1 MRKRL
6 LSGLLAVSMMFSLC
20 PASVFA
26 DDTGGGGV
34 LIPDAVS
41 MQEVDTENDAADPQ
55 YTQVFKVAD
64 TASVADRTVTFADA
78 VNAINQDT
86 SGNYLIELADDI
98 TLPDTH
104 FVIKANTTILGE
116 NHTIHFGAEPIDVY
130 GTGTVLNLGR
140 EDYTKTLTL
149 TGGTGKGLIG
159 IYDSSIFSD
168 EEGAYVLNLYDGVT
182 FKDNY
187 PSLGVI
193 LIGNDSTMN
202 MYGNSCIKAAG
213 DITLVD
219 GRTVTSAVL
228 NMYDTSCLDG
238 CNISAFGYD
247 HGTGALNMHDQ
258 STIKNFILRKNYTNR
273 TQTWYAVRA
282 ANCTMNDNSRIENCG
297 GGGIK
302 IENLVSGTGTFTMNG
317 GSITNCSDGGVL
329 LRNGSSFTM
338 NGGSITNCSART
350 NGGGVYADGSYGSFT
365 MNGGSITGCSATNGG
380 GVYMAGYQCTF
391 TMNGGSITDCSAKNS
406 GGGIYVSGNY
416 NGGLFMNSG
425 SITGCSAAE
434 GGGINLS
441 SYASLTSKDG
451 FVLCNNTATT
461 YGADAHICK
470 GSKLPSA
477 ASMNAVYNADGK
489 GRTITGWY
497 EDDSSTRYSPENYSR
512 EITNNDLSSRDYALV
527 ASYQDENIH
536 TITIAKDAEG
546 NTPGYAYLK
555 DETTGSQ
562 TTITGTIPG
571 KKVYLSYENGN
582 TLDGWTAE
590 PEITIHP
597 ATETEDA
604 WFEMPDDNVTI
615 SCKDHYE
622 ASTLAT
628 DIDKRSILAKKPAE
642 FTVTVAAN
650 NDTNDDFNGV
660 LMFDD
665 TTDIETLEFFG
676 EDSEEWSTL
685 NYDATLDGY
694 PFVEQ
699 GQLNSTT
706 YRFRV
711 TFKQAGAHTLSA
723 ALYAPDNTDADYCS
737 FKNVPFTVKDQ
748 ITVDMSALD
757 PKPEDPQINGYDP
770 ARDENDKLLAGA
782 GDTLAFTKPDGADE
796 NLIYKL
802 VDEDGNETEIPLVD
816 GKYTIEL
823 PGNCSITQEVKA
835 PDPVVPDTDDT
846 GSAIGAGI
854 ATGVFVS
861 GATYLIGTN
870 IWLNAIYDFVPT
882 NRIQLAVA
890 LWNKADCPA
899 PVSTE
904 LYPDIDA
911 DDTDAQA
918 AARWCV
924 EQGLMKDYHETDK
937 DGNEEVTFKPYR
949 YMFRPQAIKA
959 WYDLEA
965 LQREQQ

>member
-1 MRKRL
+1 MIQ
-6 LSGLLAVSMMFSLC
+6 
-20 PASVFA
+20 
-26 DDTGGGGV
+26 GGGV

-64 TASVADRTVTFADA
+64 TASEADGTVTFADA

-159 IYDSSIFSD
+159 IYDSGLFSD

-182 FKDNY
+182 FEDNY

-202 MYGNSCIKAAG
+202 MYGTSCIKAAG

-247 HGTGALNMHDQ
+247 HGTGALNMYDQ

-302 IENLVSGTGTFTMNG
+302 ISSPLYYLKSTFTMNG
-317 GSITNCSDGGVL
+317 GSITNCSDGGVYAD
-329 LRNGSSFTM
+329 GSFTM
-338 NGGSITNCSART
+338 NGGSITNCSTRT

-406 GGGIYVSGNY
+406 GGGVYVSSD
-416 NGGLFMNSG
+416 NSLTCQDG
-425 SITGCSAAE
+425 AVICNNKADQSAADIYLDISVT
-434 GGGINLS
+434 GV
-441 SYASLTSKDG
+441 T
-451 FVLCNNTATT
+451 
-461 YGADAHICK
+461 
-470 GSKLPSA
+470 LPDA
-477 ASMNAVYNADGK
+477 ASMN
-489 GRTITGWY
+489 RTYQDTRKKITGWY
-497 EDDSSTRYSPENYSR
+497 LDPADNRYTPAEDAEAVDISSP
-512 EITNNDLSSRDYALV
+512 LSGKLSLV
-527 ASYQDENIH
+527 ASC
-536 TITIAKDAEG
+536 
-546 NTPGYAYLK
+546 LS
-555 DETTGSQ
+555 SQ
-562 TTITGTIPG
+562 EPIPD
-571 KKVYLSYENGN
+571 V
-582 TLDGWTAE
+582 D
-590 PEITIHP
+590 
-597 ATETEDA
+597 
-604 WFEMPDDNVTI
+604 PDI
-615 SCKDHYE
+615 
-622 ASTLAT
+622 
-628 DIDKRSILAKKPAE
+628 
-642 FTVTVAAN
+642 
-650 NDTNDDFNGV
+650 
-660 LMFDD
+660 
-665 TTDIETLEFFG
+665 
-676 EDSEEWSTL
+676 
-685 NYDATLDGY
+685 
-694 PFVEQ
+694 
-699 GQLNSTT
+699 
-706 YRFRV
+706 
-711 TFKQAGAHTLSA
+711 
-723 ALYAPDNTDADYCS
+723 
-737 FKNVPFTVKDQ
+737 
-748 ITVDMSALD
+748 
-757 PKPEDPQINGYDP
+757 
-770 ARDENDKLLAGA
+770 
-782 GDTLAFTKPDGADE
+782 
-796 NLIYKL
+796 
-802 VDEDGNETEIPLVD
+802 
-816 GKYTIEL
+816 
-823 PGNCSITQEVKA
+823 
-835 PDPVVPDTDDT
+835 PDTDDT

>member
-1 MRKRL
+1 
-6 LSGLLAVSMMFSLC
+6 
-20 PASVFA
+20 
-26 DDTGGGGV
+26 
-34 LIPDAVS
+34 
-41 MQEVDTENDAADPQ
+41 MQEVDTENDAADPL

-64 TASVADRTVTFADA
+64 TASVADGTVTFADA

-86 SGNYLIELADDI
+86 SGTGNYLIELADDI

-116 NHTIHFGAEPIDVY
+116 DHTIHFGAESIALR
-130 GTGTVLNLGR
+130 GIGTVLNLGR
-140 EDYTKTLTL
+140 NGYDKTLTL
-149 TGGTGKGLIG
+149 TGGTGECIISLWDTTPWGSKDG
-159 IYDSSIFSD
+159 S
-168 EEGAYVLNLYDGVT
+168 YVLNLYNGVT
-182 FKDNY
+182 FEDNY
-187 PSLGVI
+187 PSSGVI
-193 LIGNDSTMN
+193 LTGYDSTVN
-202 MYGNSCIKAAG
+202 MYGNSCIKAAS
-213 DITLVD
+213 DIMLVF
-219 GRTVTSAVL
+219 GRMISSDVL

-238 CNISAFGYD
+238 CNISAFAYD
-247 HGTGALNMHDQ
+247 HGTGALNMYDQ
-258 STIKNFILRKNYTNR
+258 STIKNFILRKNYENR
-273 TQTWYAVRA
+273 DQTWYAVRVSD
-282 ANCTMNDNSRIENCG
+282 CTMNDNSRIENCG

-302 IENLVSGTGTFTMNG
+302 IENRVYHTGTFTMNG
-317 GSITNCSDGGVL
+317 GSITNCSDSGVL

-350 NGGGVYADGSYGSFT
+350 NGGGVYADCSFT
-365 MNGGSITGCSATNGG
+365 MKGGSITGCSATNGG

-406 GGGIYVSGNY
+406 GGGVYVSSY
-416 NGGLFMNSG
+416 NSLTCQDGAVICNNKADQ
-425 SITGCSAAE
+425 SAADIYLDISVT
-434 GGGINLS
+434 GV
-441 SYASLTSKDG
+441 T
-451 FVLCNNTATT
+451 
-461 YGADAHICK
+461 
-470 GSKLPSA
+470 LPDA
-477 ASMNAVYNADGK
+477 ASMN
-489 GRTITGWY
+489 RTYQDTRKKITGWY
-497 EDDSSTRYSPENYSR
+497 SDTADNRYDPANEAEAVNISNPLNGKHW
-512 EITNNDLSSRDYALV
+512 LV

-555 DETTGSQ
+555 NETTGSQ

-582 TLDGWTAE
+582 TLDSWEAE
-590 PEITIHP
+590 PDTVEIHP

-604 WFEMPDDNVTI
+604 WFEMPDHNVTI

-737 FKNVPFTVKDQ
+737 FENVPFTVKDQ

-846 GSAIGAGI
+846 GSAIGVGI

-870 IWLNAIYDFVPT
+870 LWLNAIYDFVPT

-959 WYDLEA
+959 WYDLEK
-965 LQREQQ
+965 LLNEQQ

>member
-1 MRKRL
+1 
-6 LSGLLAVSMMFSLC
+6 
-20 PASVFA
+20 
-26 DDTGGGGV
+26 
-34 LIPDAVS
+34 

-64 TASVADRTVTFADA
+64 TASEADDTVTFADA

-86 SGNYLIELADDI
+86 SGNYLIELADNI

-159 IYDSSIFSD
+159 IYDSGIFSN

-182 FKDNY
+182 FEDNY

-202 MYGNSCIKAAG
+202 MYGNSCIKAAR

-219 GRTVTSAVL
+219 GRTVSSAVL

-247 HGTGALNMHDQ
+247 HGTGALNMYDQ
-258 STIKNFILRKNYTNR
+258 STIKNFILRKNYTNY

-302 IENLVSGTGTFTMNG
+302 IENLVRGTGTFTMNG

-329 LRNGSSFTM
+329 LRNSSSFTM

-350 NGGGVYADGSYGSFT
+350 NGGGVYADGSFTSFT
-365 MNGGSITGCSATNGG
+365 MNGGSITGCSAINGG
-380 GVYMAGYQCTF
+380 GVYMAGYQRNF

-406 GGGIYVSGNY
+406 GGGVYVSSD
-416 NGGLFMNSG
+416 NSLTCQDG
-425 SITGCSAAE
+425 AVICNNKADQSAADIYLDISVT
-434 GGGINLS
+434 GV
-441 SYASLTSKDG
+441 T
-451 FVLCNNTATT
+451 
-461 YGADAHICK
+461 
-470 GSKLPSA
+470 LPDA
-477 ASMNAVYNADGK
+477 ASMN
-489 GRTITGWY
+489 RTYQDTRKKITGWY
-497 EDDSSTRYSPENYSR
+497 LDPADNRYTPAEDAEAVDISSP
-512 EITNNDLSSRDYALV
+512 LSGELSLV
-527 ASYQDENIH
+527 ASC
-536 TITIAKDAEG
+536 
-546 NTPGYAYLK
+546 LS
-555 DETTGSQ
+555 SQ
-562 TTITGTIPG
+562 EPIPD
-571 KKVYLSYENGN
+571 V
-582 TLDGWTAE
+582 D
-590 PEITIHP
+590 
-597 ATETEDA
+597 
-604 WFEMPDDNVTI
+604 PDI
-615 SCKDHYE
+615 S
-622 ASTLAT
+622 
-628 DIDKRSILAKKPAE
+628 
-642 FTVTVAAN
+642 
-650 NDTNDDFNGV
+650 
-660 LMFDD
+660 
-665 TTDIETLEFFG
+665 
-676 EDSEEWSTL
+676 
-685 NYDATLDGY
+685 
-694 PFVEQ
+694 
-699 GQLNSTT
+699 
-706 YRFRV
+706 
-711 TFKQAGAHTLSA
+711 
-723 ALYAPDNTDADYCS
+723 
-737 FKNVPFTVKDQ
+737 
-748 ITVDMSALD
+748 
-757 PKPEDPQINGYDP
+757 
-770 ARDENDKLLAGA
+770 
-782 GDTLAFTKPDGADE
+782 
-796 NLIYKL
+796 
-802 VDEDGNETEIPLVD
+802 
-816 GKYTIEL
+816 
-823 PGNCSITQEVKA
+823 
-835 PDPVVPDTDDT
+835 DTDDT

-959 WYDLEA
+959 WYDLEK
-965 LQREQQ
+965 LLNEQQ

>member
-1 MRKRL
+1 M
-6 LSGLLAVSMMFSLC
+6 
-20 PASVFA
+20 
-26 DDTGGGGV
+26 
-34 LIPDAVS
+34 PDAVS
-41 MQEVDTENDAADPQ
+41 MQEVDTENDAADSQ
-55 YTQVFKVAD
+55 YTKVFKVAD
-64 TASVADRTVTFADA
+64 TASEADGTVTFADA

-182 FKDNY
+182 FEDNY

-247 HGTGALNMHDQ
+247 HGTGALNMYNQ

-380 GVYMAGYQCTF
+380 GVYMAGYQCAF

-406 GGGIYVSGNY
+406 GGGVYVSSD
-416 NGGLFMNSG
+416 NSLLTCQDG
-425 SITGCSAAE
+425 AVICNNKADQSAADIYLDISVT
-434 GGGINLS
+434 GV
-441 SYASLTSKDG
+441 T
-451 FVLCNNTATT
+451 
-461 YGADAHICK
+461 
-470 GSKLPSA
+470 LPDA
-477 ASMNAVYNADGK
+477 ASMN
-489 GRTITGWY
+489 RTYQDTRKKITGWY
-497 EDDSSTRYSPENYSR
+497 LDPADNRYTPAEDAEAVDISSP
-512 EITNNDLSSRDYALV
+512 LSGKLSLV
-527 ASYQDENIH
+527 ASC
-536 TITIAKDAEG
+536 
-546 NTPGYAYLK
+546 LS
-555 DETTGSQ
+555 SQ
-562 TTITGTIPG
+562 EPIPD
-571 KKVYLSYENGN
+571 V
-582 TLDGWTAE
+582 D
-590 PEITIHP
+590 
-597 ATETEDA
+597 
-604 WFEMPDDNVTI
+604 PDI
-615 SCKDHYE
+615 S
-622 ASTLAT
+622 
-628 DIDKRSILAKKPAE
+628 
-642 FTVTVAAN
+642 
-650 NDTNDDFNGV
+650 
-660 LMFDD
+660 
-665 TTDIETLEFFG
+665 
-676 EDSEEWSTL
+676 
-685 NYDATLDGY
+685 
-694 PFVEQ
+694 
-699 GQLNSTT
+699 
-706 YRFRV
+706 
-711 TFKQAGAHTLSA
+711 
-723 ALYAPDNTDADYCS
+723 
-737 FKNVPFTVKDQ
+737 
-748 ITVDMSALD
+748 
-757 PKPEDPQINGYDP
+757 
-770 ARDENDKLLAGA
+770 
-782 GDTLAFTKPDGADE
+782 
-796 NLIYKL
+796 
-802 VDEDGNETEIPLVD
+802 
-816 GKYTIEL
+816 
-823 PGNCSITQEVKA
+823 
-835 PDPVVPDTDDT
+835 DTDDT

>member
-1 MRKRL
+1 
-6 LSGLLAVSMMFSLC
+6 
-20 PASVFA
+20 
-26 DDTGGGGV
+26 
-34 LIPDAVS
+34 

-546 NTPGYAYLK
+546 KTPGYAYRK
-555 DETTGSQ
+555 DEATGKT

-604 WFEMPDDNVTI
+604 WFEMPDYNVTI

-737 FKNVPFTVKDQ
+737 FENVPFTVKDQ

>member
-1 MRKRL
+1 
-6 LSGLLAVSMMFSLC
+6 
-20 PASVFA
+20 
-26 DDTGGGGV
+26 
-34 LIPDAVS
+34 

-64 TASVADRTVTFADA
+64 TASEADGTVTFADA

-159 IYDSSIFSD
+159 IYDSGLFSD

-182 FKDNY
+182 FEDNY

-247 HGTGALNMHDQ
+247 HGTGALNMYDQ

-302 IENLVSGTGTFTMNG
+302 ISSPLYYLKSTFTMNG
-317 GSITNCSDGGVL
+317 GSITNCSDGGVYAD
-329 LRNGSSFTM
+329 GSFTM
-338 NGGSITNCSART
+338 NGGSITNCSTRT

-406 GGGIYVSGNY
+406 GGGVYVSSD
-416 NGGLFMNSG
+416 NSLTCQDG
-425 SITGCSAAE
+425 AVICNNKADQSAADIYL
-434 GGGINLS
+434 GIS
-441 SYASLTSKDG
+441 VTG
-451 FVLCNNTATT
+451 VT
-461 YGADAHICK
+461 
-470 GSKLPSA
+470 LPDA
-477 ASMNAVYNADGK
+477 ASMN
-489 GRTITGWY
+489 RTYQDTRKKITGWY
-497 EDDSSTRYSPENYSR
+497 LDPADNRYTPAEDAEAVDISSP
-512 EITNNDLSSRDYALV
+512 LSGKLSLV
-527 ASYQDENIH
+527 ASC
-536 TITIAKDAEG
+536 
-546 NTPGYAYLK
+546 LS
-555 DETTGSQ
+555 SQ
-562 TTITGTIPG
+562 EPIPD
-571 KKVYLSYENGN
+571 V
-582 TLDGWTAE
+582 D
-590 PEITIHP
+590 
-597 ATETEDA
+597 
-604 WFEMPDDNVTI
+604 PDI
-615 SCKDHYE
+615 S
-622 ASTLAT
+622 
-628 DIDKRSILAKKPAE
+628 
-642 FTVTVAAN
+642 
-650 NDTNDDFNGV
+650 
-660 LMFDD
+660 
-665 TTDIETLEFFG
+665 
-676 EDSEEWSTL
+676 
-685 NYDATLDGY
+685 
-694 PFVEQ
+694 
-699 GQLNSTT
+699 
-706 YRFRV
+706 
-711 TFKQAGAHTLSA
+711 
-723 ALYAPDNTDADYCS
+723 
-737 FKNVPFTVKDQ
+737 
-748 ITVDMSALD
+748 
-757 PKPEDPQINGYDP
+757 
-770 ARDENDKLLAGA
+770 
-782 GDTLAFTKPDGADE
+782 
-796 NLIYKL
+796 
-802 VDEDGNETEIPLVD
+802 
-816 GKYTIEL
+816 
-823 PGNCSITQEVKA
+823 
-835 PDPVVPDTDDT
+835 DTDDT

>member
-1 MRKRL
+1 MEN
-6 LSGLLAVSMMFSLC
+6 GA
-20 PASVFA
+20 AS
-26 DDTGGGGV
+26 T
-34 LIPDAVS
+34 P
-41 MQEVDTENDAADPQ
+41 
-55 YTQVFKVAD
+55 YTSTFKVAD
-64 TASVADRTVTFADA
+64 TASAADGIVTFAEA
-78 VNAINQDT
+78 VQQINADSSGT
-86 SGNYLIELADDI
+86 GNYLIELADDI
-98 TLPDTH
+98 TLLGTR
-104 FVIKANTTILGE
+104 FVINADTTILGE
-116 NHTIHFGAEPIDVY
+116 DHTIHFGPKSIEVS

-159 IYDSSIFSD
+159 IYDSGLFSD

-182 FKDNY
+182 FEDNY

-247 HGTGALNMHDQ
+247 HGTGALNMYDQ

-302 IENLVSGTGTFTMNG
+302 ISSPLYYLKSTFTMNG
-317 GSITNCSDGGVL
+317 GSITNCSDGGVYAD
-329 LRNGSSFTM
+329 GSFTM
-338 NGGSITNCSART
+338 NGGSITNCSTRT

-406 GGGIYVSGNY
+406 GGGVYVSSD
-416 NGGLFMNSG
+416 NSLTCQDG
-425 SITGCSAAE
+425 AVICNNKADQSAADIYLDISVT
-434 GGGINLS
+434 GV
-441 SYASLTSKDG
+441 T
-451 FVLCNNTATT
+451 
-461 YGADAHICK
+461 
-470 GSKLPSA
+470 LPDA
-477 ASMNAVYNADGK
+477 ASMN
-489 GRTITGWY
+489 RTYQDTRKKITGWY
-497 EDDSSTRYSPENYSR
+497 LDPADNRYTPAEDAEAVDISSP
-512 EITNNDLSSRDYALV
+512 LSGKLSLV
-527 ASYQDENIH
+527 ASC
-536 TITIAKDAEG
+536 
-546 NTPGYAYLK
+546 LS
-555 DETTGSQ
+555 SQ
-562 TTITGTIPG
+562 EPIPD
-571 KKVYLSYENGN
+571 V
-582 TLDGWTAE
+582 D
-590 PEITIHP
+590 
-597 ATETEDA
+597 
-604 WFEMPDDNVTI
+604 PDI
-615 SCKDHYE
+615 
-622 ASTLAT
+622 
-628 DIDKRSILAKKPAE
+628 
-642 FTVTVAAN
+642 
-650 NDTNDDFNGV
+650 
-660 LMFDD
+660 
-665 TTDIETLEFFG
+665 
-676 EDSEEWSTL
+676 
-685 NYDATLDGY
+685 
-694 PFVEQ
+694 
-699 GQLNSTT
+699 
-706 YRFRV
+706 
-711 TFKQAGAHTLSA
+711 
-723 ALYAPDNTDADYCS
+723 
-737 FKNVPFTVKDQ
+737 
-748 ITVDMSALD
+748 
-757 PKPEDPQINGYDP
+757 
-770 ARDENDKLLAGA
+770 
-782 GDTLAFTKPDGADE
+782 
-796 NLIYKL
+796 
-802 VDEDGNETEIPLVD
+802 
-816 GKYTIEL
+816 
-823 PGNCSITQEVKA
+823 
-835 PDPVVPDTDDT
+835 PDTDDT

>member
-26 DDTGGGGV
+26 DDTGGGV

-55 YTQVFKVAD
+55 YTNVFKVAD
-64 TASVADRTVTFADA
+64 TASAADGTVTFADA

-130 GTGTVLNLGR
+130 GTGIVLNLGR

-159 IYDSSIFSD
+159 IYDSGLFSN

-247 HGTGALNMHDQ
+247 HGTGALNMYDQ

-302 IENLVSGTGTFTMNG
+302 ISSPLYYLKSTFTMNG
-317 GSITNCSDGGVL
+317 GSITNCSDGGVYAD
-329 LRNGSSFTM
+329 GSFTM
-338 NGGSITNCSART
+338 NGGSITNCSTRT

-406 GGGIYVSGNY
+406 GGGVYVSSD
-416 NGGLFMNSG
+416 NSLTCQDG
-425 SITGCSAAE
+425 AVICNNKADQSAADIYLDISVT
-434 GGGINLS
+434 GV
-441 SYASLTSKDG
+441 T
-451 FVLCNNTATT
+451 
-461 YGADAHICK
+461 
-470 GSKLPSA
+470 LPDA
-477 ASMNAVYNADGK
+477 ASMN
-489 GRTITGWY
+489 RTYQDTRKKITGWY
-497 EDDSSTRYSPENYSR
+497 LDPADNRYTPAEDAEAVDISSP
-512 EITNNDLSSRDYALV
+512 LSGKLSLV
-527 ASYQDENIH
+527 ASC
-536 TITIAKDAEG
+536 
-546 NTPGYAYLK
+546 LS
-555 DETTGSQ
+555 SQ
-562 TTITGTIPG
+562 EPIPD
-571 KKVYLSYENGN
+571 V
-582 TLDGWTAE
+582 
-590 PEITIHP
+590 
-597 ATETEDA
+597 
-604 WFEMPDDNVTI
+604 
-615 SCKDHYE
+615 
-622 ASTLAT
+622 
-628 DIDKRSILAKKPAE
+628 
-642 FTVTVAAN
+642 
-650 NDTNDDFNGV
+650 
-660 LMFDD
+660 
-665 TTDIETLEFFG
+665 
-676 EDSEEWSTL
+676 
-685 NYDATLDGY
+685 
-694 PFVEQ
+694 
-699 GQLNSTT
+699 
-706 YRFRV
+706 
-711 TFKQAGAHTLSA
+711 
-723 ALYAPDNTDADYCS
+723 
-737 FKNVPFTVKDQ
+737 
-748 ITVDMSALD
+748 
-757 PKPEDPQINGYDP
+757 
-770 ARDENDKLLAGA
+770 
-782 GDTLAFTKPDGADE
+782 
-796 NLIYKL
+796 
-802 VDEDGNETEIPLVD
+802 
-816 GKYTIEL
+816 
-823 PGNCSITQEVKA
+823 
-835 PDPVVPDTDDT
+835 DPVVPDTDDT

-911 DDTDAQA
+911 DNTDAQA
-918 AARWCV
+918 AACWCV

>member
-1 MRKRL
+1 
-6 LSGLLAVSMMFSLC
+6 
-20 PASVFA
+20 
-26 DDTGGGGV
+26 
-34 LIPDAVS
+34 

-64 TASVADRTVTFADA
+64 TASEADGTVTFADA

-159 IYDSSIFSD
+159 IYDSGLFSD

-182 FKDNY
+182 FEDNY

-247 HGTGALNMHDQ
+247 HGTGALNMYDQ

-317 GSITNCSDGGVL
+317 GSIT
-329 LRNGSSFTM
+329 
-338 NGGSITNCSART
+338 
-350 NGGGVYADGSYGSFT
+350 
-365 MNGGSITGCSATNGG
+365 
-380 GVYMAGYQCTF
+380 
-391 TMNGGSITDCSAKNS
+391 DCSAKNS
-406 GGGIYVSGNY
+406 GGGVYVSSD
-416 NGGLFMNSG
+416 NSLTCQDG
-425 SITGCSAAE
+425 AVICNNKADQSAADIYLDISVT
-434 GGGINLS
+434 GV
-441 SYASLTSKDG
+441 T
-451 FVLCNNTATT
+451 
-461 YGADAHICK
+461 
-470 GSKLPSA
+470 LPDA
-477 ASMNAVYNADGK
+477 ASMN
-489 GRTITGWY
+489 RTYQDTRKKITGWY
-497 EDDSSTRYSPENYSR
+497 LDPADNRYTPAEDAEAVDISSP
-512 EITNNDLSSRDYALV
+512 LSGKLSLV
-527 ASYQDENIH
+527 ASC
-536 TITIAKDAEG
+536 
-546 NTPGYAYLK
+546 LS
-555 DETTGSQ
+555 SQ
-562 TTITGTIPG
+562 EPIPD
-571 KKVYLSYENGN
+571 V
-582 TLDGWTAE
+582 D
-590 PEITIHP
+590 
-597 ATETEDA
+597 
-604 WFEMPDDNVTI
+604 PDI
-615 SCKDHYE
+615 S
-622 ASTLAT
+622 
-628 DIDKRSILAKKPAE
+628 
-642 FTVTVAAN
+642 
-650 NDTNDDFNGV
+650 
-660 LMFDD
+660 
-665 TTDIETLEFFG
+665 
-676 EDSEEWSTL
+676 
-685 NYDATLDGY
+685 
-694 PFVEQ
+694 
-699 GQLNSTT
+699 
-706 YRFRV
+706 
-711 TFKQAGAHTLSA
+711 
-723 ALYAPDNTDADYCS
+723 
-737 FKNVPFTVKDQ
+737 
-748 ITVDMSALD
+748 
-757 PKPEDPQINGYDP
+757 
-770 ARDENDKLLAGA
+770 
-782 GDTLAFTKPDGADE
+782 
-796 NLIYKL
+796 
-802 VDEDGNETEIPLVD
+802 
-816 GKYTIEL
+816 
-823 PGNCSITQEVKA
+823 
-835 PDPVVPDTDDT
+835 DTDDT

>member
-1 MRKRL
+1 
-6 LSGLLAVSMMFSLC
+6 
-20 PASVFA
+20 
-26 DDTGGGGV
+26 
-34 LIPDAVS
+34 

-55 YTQVFKVAD
+55 YTNVFKVAD

-202 MYGNSCIKAAG
+202 MYGNSCIKVANDGCLVIAGQNANAA
-213 DITLVD
+213 I
-219 GRTVTSAVL
+219 L

-238 CNISAFGYD
+238 CNISAIGYL
-247 HGTGALNMHDQ
+247 HGTGALNMYDQ
-258 STIKNFILRKNYTNR
+258 STIKNFIFRKNY

-282 ANCTMNDNSRIENCG
+282 ANCTMNGNSRIENCG

-350 NGGGVYADGSYGSFT
+350 NGGGVYADGPFT
-365 MNGGSITGCSATNGG
+365 MNGGSITGCSAINGG

-406 GGGIYVSGNY
+406 GGGVYVSSD
-416 NGGLFMNSG
+416 NSLTCQDG
-425 SITGCSAAE
+425 AVICNNKADQSAADIYL
-434 GGGINLS
+434 GIS
-441 SYASLTSKDG
+441 VTG
-451 FVLCNNTATT
+451 VT
-461 YGADAHICK
+461 
-470 GSKLPSA
+470 LPDA
-477 ASMNAVYNADGK
+477 ASMN
-489 GRTITGWY
+489 RTYQDTRKKITGWY
-497 EDDSSTRYSPENYSR
+497 LDPADNRYTPAEDAEAVDISSP
-512 EITNNDLSSRDYALV
+512 LSGKLSLV
-527 ASYQDENIH
+527 ASC
-536 TITIAKDAEG
+536 
-546 NTPGYAYLK
+546 LS
-555 DETTGSQ
+555 SQ
-562 TTITGTIPG
+562 EPIPD
-571 KKVYLSYENGN
+571 V
-582 TLDGWTAE
+582 D
-590 PEITIHP
+590 
-597 ATETEDA
+597 
-604 WFEMPDDNVTI
+604 PDI
-615 SCKDHYE
+615 S
-622 ASTLAT
+622 
-628 DIDKRSILAKKPAE
+628 
-642 FTVTVAAN
+642 
-650 NDTNDDFNGV
+650 
-660 LMFDD
+660 
-665 TTDIETLEFFG
+665 
-676 EDSEEWSTL
+676 
-685 NYDATLDGY
+685 
-694 PFVEQ
+694 
-699 GQLNSTT
+699 
-706 YRFRV
+706 
-711 TFKQAGAHTLSA
+711 
-723 ALYAPDNTDADYCS
+723 
-737 FKNVPFTVKDQ
+737 
-748 ITVDMSALD
+748 
-757 PKPEDPQINGYDP
+757 
-770 ARDENDKLLAGA
+770 
-782 GDTLAFTKPDGADE
+782 
-796 NLIYKL
+796 
-802 VDEDGNETEIPLVD
+802 
-816 GKYTIEL
+816 
-823 PGNCSITQEVKA
+823 
-835 PDPVVPDTDDT
+835 DTDDT
-846 GSAIGAGI
+846 GSVIGAGI

>member
-1 MRKRL
+1 
-6 LSGLLAVSMMFSLC
+6 
-20 PASVFA
+20 
-26 DDTGGGGV
+26 
-34 LIPDAVS
+34 

-64 TASVADRTVTFADA
+64 TASEADGTVTFADA

-159 IYDSSIFSD
+159 IYDSGLFSD

-182 FKDNY
+182 FEDNY

-247 HGTGALNMHDQ
+247 HGTGALNMYNQ

-302 IENLVSGTGTFTMNG
+302 ISSPLYYLKSTFTMNG
-317 GSITNCSDGGVL
+317 GSITNCSDGGVYAD
-329 LRNGSSFTM
+329 GSFTM
-338 NGGSITNCSART
+338 NGGSITNCSTRT

-406 GGGIYVSGNY
+406 GGGVYVSSD
-416 NGGLFMNSG
+416 NSLTCQDG
-425 SITGCSAAE
+425 AVICNNKADQSAADIYLDISVT
-434 GGGINLS
+434 GV
-441 SYASLTSKDG
+441 T
-451 FVLCNNTATT
+451 
-461 YGADAHICK
+461 
-470 GSKLPSA
+470 LPDA
-477 ASMNAVYNADGK
+477 ASMN
-489 GRTITGWY
+489 RTYQDTRKKITGWY
-497 EDDSSTRYSPENYSR
+497 LDPADNRYTPAEDAEAVDISSP
-512 EITNNDLSSRDYALV
+512 LSGKLSLV
-527 ASYQDENIH
+527 ASC
-536 TITIAKDAEG
+536 
-546 NTPGYAYLK
+546 LS
-555 DETTGSQ
+555 SQ
-562 TTITGTIPG
+562 EPIPD
-571 KKVYLSYENGN
+571 V
-582 TLDGWTAE
+582 D
-590 PEITIHP
+590 
-597 ATETEDA
+597 
-604 WFEMPDDNVTI
+604 PDI
-615 SCKDHYE
+615 
-622 ASTLAT
+622 
-628 DIDKRSILAKKPAE
+628 
-642 FTVTVAAN
+642 
-650 NDTNDDFNGV
+650 
-660 LMFDD
+660 
-665 TTDIETLEFFG
+665 
-676 EDSEEWSTL
+676 
-685 NYDATLDGY
+685 
-694 PFVEQ
+694 
-699 GQLNSTT
+699 
-706 YRFRV
+706 
-711 TFKQAGAHTLSA
+711 
-723 ALYAPDNTDADYCS
+723 PD
-737 FKNVPFTVKDQ
+737 
-748 ITVDMSALD
+748 M
-757 PKPEDPQINGYDP
+757 
-770 ARDENDKLLAGA
+770 
-782 GDTLAFTKPDGADE
+782 
-796 NLIYKL
+796 
-802 VDEDGNETEIPLVD
+802 
-816 GKYTIEL
+816 
-823 PGNCSITQEVKA
+823 
-835 PDPVVPDTDDT
+835 DDT

>member
-1 MRKRL
+1 
-6 LSGLLAVSMMFSLC
+6 
-20 PASVFA
+20 
-26 DDTGGGGV
+26 
-34 LIPDAVS
+34 

-64 TASVADRTVTFADA
+64 TASVADDTVTFADA

-219 GRTVTSAVL
+219 GRTVSSAVL

-247 HGTGALNMHDQ
+247 HGTGALNMYDQ

-350 NGGGVYADGSYGSFT
+350 NGGGVYADGSYTSFT

-406 GGGIYVSGNY
+406 GGGVYVSSD
-416 NGGLFMNSG
+416 NSLLTCQDG
-425 SITGCSAAE
+425 AVICNNKADQSAADIYLDISVT
-434 GGGINLS
+434 GV
-441 SYASLTSKDG
+441 T
-451 FVLCNNTATT
+451 
-461 YGADAHICK
+461 
-470 GSKLPSA
+470 LPDA
-477 ASMNAVYNADGK
+477 ASMN
-489 GRTITGWY
+489 RTYQDTRKKITGWY
-497 EDDSSTRYSPENYSR
+497 LDPADNRYTPAEDAEAVDISSP
-512 EITNNDLSSRDYALV
+512 LSGKLSLV
-527 ASYQDENIH
+527 ASC
-536 TITIAKDAEG
+536 
-546 NTPGYAYLK
+546 LS
-555 DETTGSQ
+555 SQ
-562 TTITGTIPG
+562 EPIPD
-571 KKVYLSYENGN
+571 V
-582 TLDGWTAE
+582 D
-590 PEITIHP
+590 
-597 ATETEDA
+597 
-604 WFEMPDDNVTI
+604 PDI
-615 SCKDHYE
+615 S
-622 ASTLAT
+622 
-628 DIDKRSILAKKPAE
+628 
-642 FTVTVAAN
+642 
-650 NDTNDDFNGV
+650 
-660 LMFDD
+660 
-665 TTDIETLEFFG
+665 
-676 EDSEEWSTL
+676 
-685 NYDATLDGY
+685 
-694 PFVEQ
+694 
-699 GQLNSTT
+699 
-706 YRFRV
+706 
-711 TFKQAGAHTLSA
+711 
-723 ALYAPDNTDADYCS
+723 
-737 FKNVPFTVKDQ
+737 
-748 ITVDMSALD
+748 
-757 PKPEDPQINGYDP
+757 
-770 ARDENDKLLAGA
+770 
-782 GDTLAFTKPDGADE
+782 
-796 NLIYKL
+796 
-802 VDEDGNETEIPLVD
+802 
-816 GKYTIEL
+816 
-823 PGNCSITQEVKA
+823 
-835 PDPVVPDTDDT
+835 DTDDT

>member
-1 MRKRL
+1 
-6 LSGLLAVSMMFSLC
+6 
-20 PASVFA
+20 
-26 DDTGGGGV
+26 
-34 LIPDAVS
+34 

-55 YTQVFKVAD
+55 YTNVFKVAD
-64 TASVADRTVTFADA
+64 TASAAGDTVTFADA

-182 FKDNY
+182 FEDNY

-247 HGTGALNMHDQ
+247 HGTGALNMYDQ

-282 ANCTMNDNSRIENCG
+282 ANCTMNGNSRIENCG

-302 IENLVSGTGTFTMNG
+302 ISSPLYYLKSTFTMNG
-317 GSITNCSDGGVL
+317 GSITNCSDGGVYAD
-329 LRNGSSFTM
+329 GSFTM
-338 NGGSITNCSART
+338 NGGSITNCSTRT
-350 NGGGVYADGSYGSFT
+350 NGGGVYVSSDNSLTCQDGAVICNNKAD
-365 MNGGSITGCSATNGG
+365 
-380 GVYMAGYQCTF
+380 Q
-391 TMNGGSITDCSAKNS
+391 
-406 GGGIYVSGNY
+406 
-416 NGGLFMNSG
+416 
-425 SITGCSAAE
+425 SAADIYL
-434 GGGINLS
+434 GIS
-441 SYASLTSKDG
+441 VTG
-451 FVLCNNTATT
+451 VT
-461 YGADAHICK
+461 
-470 GSKLPSA
+470 LPDA
-477 ASMNAVYNADGK
+477 ASMN
-489 GRTITGWY
+489 RTYQDTRKKITGWY
-497 EDDSSTRYSPENYSR
+497 LDPADNRYTPAEDAEAVDISSP
-512 EITNNDLSSRDYALV
+512 LSGKLSLV
-527 ASYQDENIH
+527 ASC
-536 TITIAKDAEG
+536 
-546 NTPGYAYLK
+546 LS
-555 DETTGSQ
+555 SQ
-562 TTITGTIPG
+562 EPIPD
-571 KKVYLSYENGN
+571 V
-582 TLDGWTAE
+582 
-590 PEITIHP
+590 
-597 ATETEDA
+597 
-604 WFEMPDDNVTI
+604 
-615 SCKDHYE
+615 
-622 ASTLAT
+622 
-628 DIDKRSILAKKPAE
+628 
-642 FTVTVAAN
+642 
-650 NDTNDDFNGV
+650 
-660 LMFDD
+660 
-665 TTDIETLEFFG
+665 
-676 EDSEEWSTL
+676 
-685 NYDATLDGY
+685 
-694 PFVEQ
+694 
-699 GQLNSTT
+699 
-706 YRFRV
+706 
-711 TFKQAGAHTLSA
+711 
-723 ALYAPDNTDADYCS
+723 
-737 FKNVPFTVKDQ
+737 
-748 ITVDMSALD
+748 
-757 PKPEDPQINGYDP
+757 
-770 ARDENDKLLAGA
+770 
-782 GDTLAFTKPDGADE
+782 
-796 NLIYKL
+796 
-802 VDEDGNETEIPLVD
+802 
-816 GKYTIEL
+816 
-823 PGNCSITQEVKA
+823 
-835 PDPVVPDTDDT
+835 DPVVPDTDDT

-911 DDTDAQA
+911 DNTDAQA
-918 AARWCV
+918 AACWCV

>member
-1 MRKRL
+1 MIR
-6 LSGLLAVSMMFSLC
+6 
-20 PASVFA
+20 
-26 DDTGGGGV
+26 GGV

-64 TASVADRTVTFADA
+64 TASEADGTVTFADA

-159 IYDSSIFSD
+159 IYDSGLFSD

-182 FKDNY
+182 FEDNY

-247 HGTGALNMHDQ
+247 HGTGALNMYDQ

-302 IENLVSGTGTFTMNG
+302 ISSPLYYLKSTFTMNG
-317 GSITNCSDGGVL
+317 GSITNCSDGGVYAD
-329 LRNGSSFTM
+329 GSFTM
-338 NGGSITNCSART
+338 NGGSITNCSTRT

-406 GGGIYVSGNY
+406 GGGVYVSSD
-416 NGGLFMNSG
+416 NSLTCQDG
-425 SITGCSAAE
+425 AVICNNKADQSAADIYLDISVT
-434 GGGINLS
+434 GV
-441 SYASLTSKDG
+441 T
-451 FVLCNNTATT
+451 
-461 YGADAHICK
+461 
-470 GSKLPSA
+470 LPDA
-477 ASMNAVYNADGK
+477 ASMN
-489 GRTITGWY
+489 RTYQDTRKKITGWY
-497 EDDSSTRYSPENYSR
+497 LDPADNRYTPAEDAEAVDISSP
-512 EITNNDLSSRDYALV
+512 LSGKLSLV
-527 ASYQDENIH
+527 ASC
-536 TITIAKDAEG
+536 
-546 NTPGYAYLK
+546 LS
-555 DETTGSQ
+555 SQ
-562 TTITGTIPG
+562 EPIPD
-571 KKVYLSYENGN
+571 V
-582 TLDGWTAE
+582 D
-590 PEITIHP
+590 
-597 ATETEDA
+597 
-604 WFEMPDDNVTI
+604 PDI
-615 SCKDHYE
+615 
-622 ASTLAT
+622 
-628 DIDKRSILAKKPAE
+628 
-642 FTVTVAAN
+642 
-650 NDTNDDFNGV
+650 
-660 LMFDD
+660 
-665 TTDIETLEFFG
+665 
-676 EDSEEWSTL
+676 
-685 NYDATLDGY
+685 
-694 PFVEQ
+694 
-699 GQLNSTT
+699 
-706 YRFRV
+706 
-711 TFKQAGAHTLSA
+711 
-723 ALYAPDNTDADYCS
+723 
-737 FKNVPFTVKDQ
+737 
-748 ITVDMSALD
+748 
-757 PKPEDPQINGYDP
+757 
-770 ARDENDKLLAGA
+770 
-782 GDTLAFTKPDGADE
+782 
-796 NLIYKL
+796 
-802 VDEDGNETEIPLVD
+802 
-816 GKYTIEL
+816 
-823 PGNCSITQEVKA
+823 
-835 PDPVVPDTDDT
+835 PDTDDT

>member
-20 PASVFA
+20 PASAFA
-26 DDTGGGGV
+26 DDTGGGV

-64 TASVADRTVTFADA
+64 TASEADGTVTFADA

-86 SGNYLIELADDI
+86 SGNYLIELADNI

-159 IYDSSIFSD
+159 IYDSGIFSN

-182 FKDNY
+182 FEDNY

-202 MYGNSCIKAAG
+202 MYGNSCIKAAS

-247 HGTGALNMHDQ
+247 HGTGALNMYDQ
-258 STIKNFILRKNYTNR
+258 STIKNFILRKNY

-302 IENLVSGTGTFTMNG
+302 ISSPLYYLKSTFTMNG

-329 LRNGSSFTM
+329 LRDGSSFTM

-380 GVYMAGYQCTF
+380 GIYMAGYQCTF

-416 NGGLFMNSG
+416 NGGLSMNSG

-434 GGGINLS
+434 GGGIYLS
-441 SYASLTSKDG
+441 PDASLTSKDG

-461 YGADAHICK
+461 YGADAHIRK

-582 TLDGWTAE
+582 TLDRWEAE
-590 PEITIHP
+590 PDTVEIHP
-597 ATETEDA
+597 ATETKDA
-604 WFEMPDDNVTI
+604 WFEMPDYNVTI

-737 FKNVPFTVKDQ
+737 FENVPFTVKDQ

>member
-1 MRKRL
+1 
-6 LSGLLAVSMMFSLC
+6 
-20 PASVFA
+20 
-26 DDTGGGGV
+26 
-34 LIPDAVS
+34 

-64 TASVADRTVTFADA
+64 TASEADGTVTFADA

-159 IYDSSIFSD
+159 IYDSGLFSD

-182 FKDNY
+182 FEDNY

-247 HGTGALNMHDQ
+247 HGTGALNMYDQ

-302 IENLVSGTGTFTMNG
+302 ISSPLYYLKSTFTMNG
-317 GSITNCSDGGVL
+317 GSITNCSDGGVYAD
-329 LRNGSSFTM
+329 GSFTM
-338 NGGSITNCSART
+338 NGGSITNCSTRT

-406 GGGIYVSGNY
+406 GGGVYVSSD
-416 NGGLFMNSG
+416 NSLTCQDG
-425 SITGCSAAE
+425 AVICNNKADQSAADIYLDISVT
-434 GGGINLS
+434 GV
-441 SYASLTSKDG
+441 T
-451 FVLCNNTATT
+451 
-461 YGADAHICK
+461 
-470 GSKLPSA
+470 LPDA
-477 ASMNAVYNADGK
+477 ASMN
-489 GRTITGWY
+489 RTYQDTRKKITGWY
-497 EDDSSTRYSPENYSR
+497 LDPADNRYTPAEDAEAVDISSP
-512 EITNNDLSSRDYALV
+512 LSGKLSLV
-527 ASYQDENIH
+527 ASC
-536 TITIAKDAEG
+536 
-546 NTPGYAYLK
+546 LS
-555 DETTGSQ
+555 SQ
-562 TTITGTIPG
+562 EPIPD
-571 KKVYLSYENGN
+571 V
-582 TLDGWTAE
+582 D
-590 PEITIHP
+590 
-597 ATETEDA
+597 
-604 WFEMPDDNVTI
+604 PDI
-615 SCKDHYE
+615 
-622 ASTLAT
+622 
-628 DIDKRSILAKKPAE
+628 
-642 FTVTVAAN
+642 
-650 NDTNDDFNGV
+650 
-660 LMFDD
+660 
-665 TTDIETLEFFG
+665 
-676 EDSEEWSTL
+676 
-685 NYDATLDGY
+685 
-694 PFVEQ
+694 
-699 GQLNSTT
+699 
-706 YRFRV
+706 
-711 TFKQAGAHTLSA
+711 
-723 ALYAPDNTDADYCS
+723 
-737 FKNVPFTVKDQ
+737 
-748 ITVDMSALD
+748 
-757 PKPEDPQINGYDP
+757 
-770 ARDENDKLLAGA
+770 
-782 GDTLAFTKPDGADE
+782 
-796 NLIYKL
+796 
-802 VDEDGNETEIPLVD
+802 
-816 GKYTIEL
+816 
-823 PGNCSITQEVKA
+823 
-835 PDPVVPDTDDT
+835 PDTDDT

-959 WYDLEA
+959 WYDLEK
-965 LQREQQ
+965 LLNEQQ

>member
-1 MRKRL
+1 MIR
-6 LSGLLAVSMMFSLC
+6 
-20 PASVFA
+20 
-26 DDTGGGGV
+26 GGV

-64 TASVADRTVTFADA
+64 TASEADGTVTFADA
-78 VNAINQDT
+78 VSAINQDT

-159 IYDSSIFSD
+159 IYDSGIFSN

-182 FKDNY
+182 FEDNY

-202 MYGNSCIKAAG
+202 MYGNSCIKAAS

-247 HGTGALNMHDQ
+247 HGTGALNMYDQ
-258 STIKNFILRKNYTNR
+258 STIKNFIFRKNY

-302 IENLVSGTGTFTMNG
+302 ISSPLYYLKSTFTMNG
-317 GSITNCSDGGVL
+317 GSITNCSDGGVYAD
-329 LRNGSSFTM
+329 GSFTM

-350 NGGGVYADGSYGSFT
+350 NGGGVYADGSFT

-406 GGGIYVSGNY
+406 GGGVYVSSD
-416 NGGLFMNSG
+416 NSLTCQDG
-425 SITGCSAAE
+425 AVICNNKADQSAADIYL
-434 GGGINLS
+434 GIS
-441 SYASLTSKDG
+441 VTG
-451 FVLCNNTATT
+451 VT
-461 YGADAHICK
+461 
-470 GSKLPSA
+470 LPDA
-477 ASMNAVYNADGK
+477 ASMN
-489 GRTITGWY
+489 RTYQDTRKKITGWY
-497 EDDSSTRYSPENYSR
+497 LDPADNRYTPAEDAEAVDISSP
-512 EITNNDLSSRDYALV
+512 LSGELSLV
-527 ASYQDENIH
+527 ASC
-536 TITIAKDAEG
+536 
-546 NTPGYAYLK
+546 LS
-555 DETTGSQ
+555 SQ
-562 TTITGTIPG
+562 EPIPD
-571 KKVYLSYENGN
+571 V
-582 TLDGWTAE
+582 D
-590 PEITIHP
+590 
-597 ATETEDA
+597 
-604 WFEMPDDNVTI
+604 PDI
-615 SCKDHYE
+615 S
-622 ASTLAT
+622 
-628 DIDKRSILAKKPAE
+628 
-642 FTVTVAAN
+642 
-650 NDTNDDFNGV
+650 
-660 LMFDD
+660 
-665 TTDIETLEFFG
+665 
-676 EDSEEWSTL
+676 
-685 NYDATLDGY
+685 
-694 PFVEQ
+694 
-699 GQLNSTT
+699 
-706 YRFRV
+706 
-711 TFKQAGAHTLSA
+711 
-723 ALYAPDNTDADYCS
+723 
-737 FKNVPFTVKDQ
+737 
-748 ITVDMSALD
+748 
-757 PKPEDPQINGYDP
+757 
-770 ARDENDKLLAGA
+770 
-782 GDTLAFTKPDGADE
+782 
-796 NLIYKL
+796 
-802 VDEDGNETEIPLVD
+802 
-816 GKYTIEL
+816 
-823 PGNCSITQEVKA
+823 
-835 PDPVVPDTDDT
+835 DTDDT

-911 DDTDAQA
+911 DNTDAQA

>member
-1 MRKRL
+1 
-6 LSGLLAVSMMFSLC
+6 
-20 PASVFA
+20 
-26 DDTGGGGV
+26 
-34 LIPDAVS
+34 

-55 YTQVFKVAD
+55 YTNVFKVAD
-64 TASVADRTVTFADA
+64 TASEADGTVTFAEA
-78 VNAINQDT
+78 VQQINADSSGT
-86 SGNYLIELADDI
+86 GNYLIELADDI
-98 TLPDTH
+98 TLLGTR
-104 FVIKANTTILGE
+104 FVINADTTILGE
-116 NHTIHFGAEPIDVY
+116 DHTIHFGPKSIEVS

-149 TGGTGKGLIG
+149 TDGTGR
-159 IYDSSIFSD
+159 SIIDFAGSNNNSC
-168 EEGAYVLNLYDGVT
+168 VLNLYNGVT
-182 FKDNY
+182 FEDNHT
-187 PSLGVI
+187 SVI
-193 LIGNDSTMN
+193 IRTSSTPNVPTIN
-202 MYGNSCIKAAG
+202 MYGNSCIKVANDGCLVIAGLNANAA
-213 DITLVD
+213 I
-219 GRTVTSAVL
+219 L

-238 CNISAFGYD
+238 CNLGGYGFYD
-247 HGTGALNMHDQ
+247 AKGSLNMHGQ
-258 STIKNFILRKNYTNR
+258 SSIKNFLDGGVVSRNVSMDGGSIANCGNR
-273 TQTWYAVRA
+273 TRERWGGGVCLHGGTF
-282 ANCTMNDNSRIENCG
+282 TMNDGSITNCDSYYG
-297 GGGIK
+297 GGVCLEG
-302 IENLVSGTGTFTMNG
+302 GTFTMNG
-317 GSITNCSDGGVL
+317 GSITNCGSPRGGGVYVDD
-329 LRNGSSFTM
+329 NTTFTM
-338 NGGSITNCSART
+338 NGGSITNCSATYGGGVYVVNHRT
-350 NGGGVYADGSYGSFT
+350 FTMNDGSIIGCSAETCGGGVYANGTVIMNSGSFT
-365 MNGGSITGCSATNGG
+365 SCSAN
-380 GVYMAGYQCTF
+380 Y
-391 TMNGGSITDCSAKNS
+391 

-416 NGGLFMNSG
+416 NGGLSMNSG

-441 SYASLTSKDG
+441 SGASLTSKDG

-536 TITIAKDAEG
+536 TITIAKDAAG

-582 TLDGWTAE
+582 TLDSWEAE
-590 PEITIHP
+590 PDTVEIHP

-604 WFEMPDDNVTI
+604 WFEMPDYNVTI

-737 FKNVPFTVKDQ
+737 FENVPFTVKDQ

-802 VDEDGNETEIPLVD
+802 VGEDGNETEIPLVD

>member
-1 MRKRL
+1 M
-6 LSGLLAVSMMFSLC
+6 
-20 PASVFA
+20 
-26 DDTGGGGV
+26 
-34 LIPDAVS
+34 
-41 MQEVDTENDAADPQ
+41 ENGAADPQ
-55 YTQVFKVAD
+55 YTKVFKVAD

-159 IYDSSIFSD
+159 IYDSGIFSN

-219 GRTVTSAVL
+219 GRTVSSAVI

-247 HGTGALNMHDQ
+247 HGTGALNMYDQ

-365 MNGGSITGCSATNGG
+365 MNGGSITGCSAINGG
-380 GVYMAGYQCTF
+380 GVYMAGYQRNF

-406 GGGIYVSGNY
+406 GGGVYVSSD
-416 NGGLFMNSG
+416 NSLTCQDG
-425 SITGCSAAE
+425 AVICNNKADQSAADIYLDISVT
-434 GGGINLS
+434 GV
-441 SYASLTSKDG
+441 T
-451 FVLCNNTATT
+451 
-461 YGADAHICK
+461 
-470 GSKLPSA
+470 LPDA
-477 ASMNAVYNADGK
+477 ASMN
-489 GRTITGWY
+489 RTYQDTRKKITGWY
-497 EDDSSTRYSPENYSR
+497 LDPADNRYTPAEDAEAVDISSP
-512 EITNNDLSSRDYALV
+512 LSGKLSLV
-527 ASYQDENIH
+527 ASC
-536 TITIAKDAEG
+536 
-546 NTPGYAYLK
+546 LS
-555 DETTGSQ
+555 SQ
-562 TTITGTIPG
+562 EPIPD
-571 KKVYLSYENGN
+571 V
-582 TLDGWTAE
+582 D
-590 PEITIHP
+590 
-597 ATETEDA
+597 
-604 WFEMPDDNVTI
+604 PDI
-615 SCKDHYE
+615 S
-622 ASTLAT
+622 
-628 DIDKRSILAKKPAE
+628 
-642 FTVTVAAN
+642 
-650 NDTNDDFNGV
+650 
-660 LMFDD
+660 
-665 TTDIETLEFFG
+665 
-676 EDSEEWSTL
+676 
-685 NYDATLDGY
+685 
-694 PFVEQ
+694 
-699 GQLNSTT
+699 
-706 YRFRV
+706 
-711 TFKQAGAHTLSA
+711 
-723 ALYAPDNTDADYCS
+723 
-737 FKNVPFTVKDQ
+737 
-748 ITVDMSALD
+748 
-757 PKPEDPQINGYDP
+757 
-770 ARDENDKLLAGA
+770 
-782 GDTLAFTKPDGADE
+782 
-796 NLIYKL
+796 
-802 VDEDGNETEIPLVD
+802 
-816 GKYTIEL
+816 
-823 PGNCSITQEVKA
+823 
-835 PDPVVPDTDDT
+835 DTDDT

>member
-6 LSGLLAVSMMFSLC
+6 LSGLLAVSMMFSLF
-20 PASVFA
+20 PVSAFA
-26 DDTGGGGV
+26 EDTGGG
-34 LIPDAVS
+34 ISPDAVS

-64 TASVADRTVTFADA
+64 TASEADGTVTFADA

-98 TLPDTH
+98 NLLDTH

-116 NHTIHFGAEPIDVY
+116 NHTIHFGAEPIALR
-130 GTGTVLNLGR
+130 GIGTVLNLGR
-140 EDYTKTLTL
+140 NGYDKTLTL
-149 TGGTGKGLIG
+149 TGGTGECIISLCDLTPWGSKDG
-159 IYDSSIFSD
+159 S
-168 EEGAYVLNLYDGVT
+168 YVLNLYNGVT
-182 FKDNY
+182 FEDNY

-193 LIGNDSTMN
+193 FTGYDSTVN
-202 MYGNSCIKAAG
+202 MYGNSCIKAAS
-213 DITLVD
+213 DIILVD
-219 GRTVTSAVL
+219 GRMISSDVL

-238 CNISAFGYD
+238 CNISAFAYD
-247 HGTGALNMHDQ
+247 HGTGALNMYDQ
-258 STIKNFILRKNYTNR
+258 STIKNFILRKNY

-297 GGGIK
+297 GGGIR
-302 IENLVSGTGTFTMNG
+302 IENRVSGTGTFTMNG

-365 MNGGSITGCSATNGG
+365 MNGGSITGCSAINGG
-380 GVYMAGYQCTF
+380 GVYMAGYHRNF

-406 GGGIYVSGNY
+406 GGGVYVSSD
-416 NGGLFMNSG
+416 NSLTCQDG
-425 SITGCSAAE
+425 AVICNNKADQSAADIYL
-434 GGGINLS
+434 GIRV
-441 SYASLTSKDG
+441 TG
-451 FVLCNNTATT
+451 VT
-461 YGADAHICK
+461 
-470 GSKLPSA
+470 LPDA
-477 ASMNAVYNADGK
+477 ASMN
-489 GRTITGWY
+489 RTYQDTRKKITGWY
-497 EDDSSTRYSPENYSR
+497 LDPADNRYTPAEDAEAVDISSP
-512 EITNNDLSSRDYALV
+512 LSGELSLV
-527 ASYQDENIH
+527 ASC
-536 TITIAKDAEG
+536 
-546 NTPGYAYLK
+546 LS
-555 DETTGSQ
+555 SQ
-562 TTITGTIPG
+562 EPIPD
-571 KKVYLSYENGN
+571 V
-582 TLDGWTAE
+582 D
-590 PEITIHP
+590 
-597 ATETEDA
+597 
-604 WFEMPDDNVTI
+604 PDI
-615 SCKDHYE
+615 S
-622 ASTLAT
+622 
-628 DIDKRSILAKKPAE
+628 
-642 FTVTVAAN
+642 
-650 NDTNDDFNGV
+650 
-660 LMFDD
+660 
-665 TTDIETLEFFG
+665 
-676 EDSEEWSTL
+676 
-685 NYDATLDGY
+685 
-694 PFVEQ
+694 
-699 GQLNSTT
+699 
-706 YRFRV
+706 
-711 TFKQAGAHTLSA
+711 
-723 ALYAPDNTDADYCS
+723 
-737 FKNVPFTVKDQ
+737 
-748 ITVDMSALD
+748 
-757 PKPEDPQINGYDP
+757 
-770 ARDENDKLLAGA
+770 
-782 GDTLAFTKPDGADE
+782 
-796 NLIYKL
+796 
-802 VDEDGNETEIPLVD
+802 
-816 GKYTIEL
+816 
-823 PGNCSITQEVKA
+823 
-835 PDPVVPDTDDT
+835 DTDDT

>member
-1 MRKRL
+1 
-6 LSGLLAVSMMFSLC
+6 
-20 PASVFA
+20 
-26 DDTGGGGV
+26 
-34 LIPDAVS
+34 

-64 TASVADRTVTFADA
+64 TASEADGTVTFADA

-159 IYDSSIFSD
+159 IYDSGLFSD

-182 FKDNY
+182 FEDNY

-247 HGTGALNMHDQ
+247 HGTGALNMYDQ

-302 IENLVSGTGTFTMNG
+302 ISSPLYYLKSTFTMNG
-317 GSITNCSDGGVL
+317 GSITNCSDGGVYAD
-329 LRNGSSFTM
+329 GSFTM
-338 NGGSITNCSART
+338 NGGSITNCSTRT

-406 GGGIYVSGNY
+406 GGGVYVSSD
-416 NGGLFMNSG
+416 NSLTCQDG
-425 SITGCSAAE
+425 AVICNNKADQSAADIYL
-434 GGGINLS
+434 GIS
-441 SYASLTSKDG
+441 GTG
-451 FVLCNNTATT
+451 AT
-461 YGADAHICK
+461 
-470 GSKLPSA
+470 LPDA
-477 ASMNAVYNADGK
+477 ASMN
-489 GRTITGWY
+489 RTYQDTRKKITGWY
-497 EDDSSTRYSPENYSR
+497 LDPADNRYTPAEDAEAVDISSP
-512 EITNNDLSSRDYALV
+512 LSGKLSLV
-527 ASYQDENIH
+527 ASC
-536 TITIAKDAEG
+536 
-546 NTPGYAYLK
+546 LS
-555 DETTGSQ
+555 SQ
-562 TTITGTIPG
+562 EPIPD
-571 KKVYLSYENGN
+571 V
-582 TLDGWTAE
+582 
-590 PEITIHP
+590 
-597 ATETEDA
+597 
-604 WFEMPDDNVTI
+604 
-615 SCKDHYE
+615 
-622 ASTLAT
+622 
-628 DIDKRSILAKKPAE
+628 
-642 FTVTVAAN
+642 
-650 NDTNDDFNGV
+650 
-660 LMFDD
+660 
-665 TTDIETLEFFG
+665 
-676 EDSEEWSTL
+676 
-685 NYDATLDGY
+685 
-694 PFVEQ
+694 
-699 GQLNSTT
+699 
-706 YRFRV
+706 
-711 TFKQAGAHTLSA
+711 
-723 ALYAPDNTDADYCS
+723 
-737 FKNVPFTVKDQ
+737 
-748 ITVDMSALD
+748 
-757 PKPEDPQINGYDP
+757 
-770 ARDENDKLLAGA
+770 
-782 GDTLAFTKPDGADE
+782 
-796 NLIYKL
+796 
-802 VDEDGNETEIPLVD
+802 
-816 GKYTIEL
+816 
-823 PGNCSITQEVKA
+823 
-835 PDPVVPDTDDT
+835 DPVVPDTDDT

-911 DDTDAQA
+911 DNTDAQA

>member
-1 MRKRL
+1 MIQ
-6 LSGLLAVSMMFSLC
+6 
-20 PASVFA
+20 
-26 DDTGGGGV
+26 GGGV

-64 TASVADRTVTFADA
+64 TASEADGTVTFADA

-159 IYDSSIFSD
+159 IYDSGLFSD

-182 FKDNY
+182 FEDNY

-247 HGTGALNMHDQ
+247 HGTGALNMYDQ

-302 IENLVSGTGTFTMNG
+302 ISSPLYYLKSTFTMNG
-317 GSITNCSDGGVL
+317 GSITNCSDGGVYAD
-329 LRNGSSFTM
+329 GSFTM
-338 NGGSITNCSART
+338 NGGSITNCSTRT

-406 GGGIYVSGNY
+406 GGGVYVSSD
-416 NGGLFMNSG
+416 NSLTCQDG
-425 SITGCSAAE
+425 AVICNNKADQSAADIYLDISVT
-434 GGGINLS
+434 GV
-441 SYASLTSKDG
+441 T
-451 FVLCNNTATT
+451 
-461 YGADAHICK
+461 
-470 GSKLPSA
+470 LPDA
-477 ASMNAVYNADGK
+477 ASMN
-489 GRTITGWY
+489 RTYQDTRKKITGWY
-497 EDDSSTRYSPENYSR
+497 LDPADNRYTPAEDAEAVDISSP
-512 EITNNDLSSRDYALV
+512 LSGKLSLV
-527 ASYQDENIH
+527 ASC
-536 TITIAKDAEG
+536 
-546 NTPGYAYLK
+546 LS
-555 DETTGSQ
+555 SQ
-562 TTITGTIPG
+562 EPIPD
-571 KKVYLSYENGN
+571 V
-582 TLDGWTAE
+582 D
-590 PEITIHP
+590 
-597 ATETEDA
+597 
-604 WFEMPDDNVTI
+604 PDI
-615 SCKDHYE
+615 
-622 ASTLAT
+622 
-628 DIDKRSILAKKPAE
+628 
-642 FTVTVAAN
+642 
-650 NDTNDDFNGV
+650 
-660 LMFDD
+660 
-665 TTDIETLEFFG
+665 
-676 EDSEEWSTL
+676 
-685 NYDATLDGY
+685 
-694 PFVEQ
+694 
-699 GQLNSTT
+699 
-706 YRFRV
+706 
-711 TFKQAGAHTLSA
+711 
-723 ALYAPDNTDADYCS
+723 
-737 FKNVPFTVKDQ
+737 
-748 ITVDMSALD
+748 
-757 PKPEDPQINGYDP
+757 
-770 ARDENDKLLAGA
+770 
-782 GDTLAFTKPDGADE
+782 
-796 NLIYKL
+796 
-802 VDEDGNETEIPLVD
+802 
-816 GKYTIEL
+816 
-823 PGNCSITQEVKA
+823 
-835 PDPVVPDTDDT
+835 PDTDDT

>member
-26 DDTGGGGV
+26 DDTGGGV

-64 TASVADRTVTFADA
+64 TASEANGIVTFAEA

-219 GRTVTSAVL
+219 GRTVSSAVL

-247 HGTGALNMHDQ
+247 HGTGALNMYNQ

-406 GGGIYVSGNY
+406 GGGVYVSSD
-416 NGGLFMNSG
+416 NSLTCQDG
-425 SITGCSAAE
+425 AVICNNKADQSAADIYL
-434 GGGINLS
+434 GIS
-441 SYASLTSKDG
+441 VTG
-451 FVLCNNTATT
+451 VT
-461 YGADAHICK
+461 
-470 GSKLPSA
+470 LPDA
-477 ASMNAVYNADGK
+477 ASMN
-489 GRTITGWY
+489 RTYQDTRKKITGWY
-497 EDDSSTRYSPENYSR
+497 LDPADNRYTPAEDAEAVDISSP
-512 EITNNDLSSRDYALV
+512 LSGKLSLV
-527 ASYQDENIH
+527 ASC
-536 TITIAKDAEG
+536 
-546 NTPGYAYLK
+546 LS
-555 DETTGSQ
+555 SQ
-562 TTITGTIPG
+562 EPIPD
-571 KKVYLSYENGN
+571 V
-582 TLDGWTAE
+582 D
-590 PEITIHP
+590 
-597 ATETEDA
+597 
-604 WFEMPDDNVTI
+604 PDI
-615 SCKDHYE
+615 
-622 ASTLAT
+622 
-628 DIDKRSILAKKPAE
+628 
-642 FTVTVAAN
+642 
-650 NDTNDDFNGV
+650 
-660 LMFDD
+660 
-665 TTDIETLEFFG
+665 
-676 EDSEEWSTL
+676 
-685 NYDATLDGY
+685 
-694 PFVEQ
+694 
-699 GQLNSTT
+699 
-706 YRFRV
+706 
-711 TFKQAGAHTLSA
+711 
-723 ALYAPDNTDADYCS
+723 
-737 FKNVPFTVKDQ
+737 
-748 ITVDMSALD
+748 
-757 PKPEDPQINGYDP
+757 
-770 ARDENDKLLAGA
+770 
-782 GDTLAFTKPDGADE
+782 
-796 NLIYKL
+796 
-802 VDEDGNETEIPLVD
+802 
-816 GKYTIEL
+816 
-823 PGNCSITQEVKA
+823 
-835 PDPVVPDTDDT
+835 PDTDDT

>member
-6 LSGLLAVSMMFSLC
+6 LSGLLAVSMMFSLF
-20 PASVFA
+20 PVSAFA
-26 DDTGGGGV
+26 EDTGGG
-34 LIPDAVS
+34 ISPDAVS
-41 MQEVDTENDAADPQ
+41 VQEADAENDADDTK
-55 YTQVFKVAD
+55 YTKVFKVAD
-64 TASVADRTVTFADA
+64 TASEANGIVTFAEA

-159 IYDSSIFSD
+159 IYDSSIFSN

-182 FKDNY
+182 FEDNY

-202 MYGNSCIKAAG
+202 MYGNSCIKAAS

-219 GRTVTSAVL
+219 GRTVSSAVL

-247 HGTGALNMHDQ
+247 HGTGALNMYDQ
-258 STIKNFILRKNYTNR
+258 STIKNFILRKNY

-329 LRNGSSFTM
+329 LRNSSSFTM

-350 NGGGVYADGSYGSFT
+350 NGGGVYADGSFTSFT
-365 MNGGSITGCSATNGG
+365 MNGGSITGCSAINGG
-380 GVYMAGYQCTF
+380 GVYMAGYQRNF

-406 GGGIYVSGNY
+406 GGGVYVSSD
-416 NGGLFMNSG
+416 NSLTCQDG
-425 SITGCSAAE
+425 AVICNNKADQSAADIYL
-434 GGGINLS
+434 GIRV
-441 SYASLTSKDG
+441 TG
-451 FVLCNNTATT
+451 VT
-461 YGADAHICK
+461 
-470 GSKLPSA
+470 LPDA
-477 ASMNAVYNADGK
+477 ASMN
-489 GRTITGWY
+489 RTYQDTRKKITGWY
-497 EDDSSTRYSPENYSR
+497 LDPADNRYTPAEDAEAVDISSP
-512 EITNNDLSSRDYALV
+512 LSGELSLV
-527 ASYQDENIH
+527 ASC
-536 TITIAKDAEG
+536 
-546 NTPGYAYLK
+546 LS
-555 DETTGSQ
+555 SQ
-562 TTITGTIPG
+562 EPIPD
-571 KKVYLSYENGN
+571 V
-582 TLDGWTAE
+582 D
-590 PEITIHP
+590 
-597 ATETEDA
+597 
-604 WFEMPDDNVTI
+604 PDI
-615 SCKDHYE
+615 S
-622 ASTLAT
+622 
-628 DIDKRSILAKKPAE
+628 
-642 FTVTVAAN
+642 
-650 NDTNDDFNGV
+650 
-660 LMFDD
+660 
-665 TTDIETLEFFG
+665 
-676 EDSEEWSTL
+676 
-685 NYDATLDGY
+685 
-694 PFVEQ
+694 
-699 GQLNSTT
+699 
-706 YRFRV
+706 
-711 TFKQAGAHTLSA
+711 
-723 ALYAPDNTDADYCS
+723 
-737 FKNVPFTVKDQ
+737 
-748 ITVDMSALD
+748 
-757 PKPEDPQINGYDP
+757 
-770 ARDENDKLLAGA
+770 
-782 GDTLAFTKPDGADE
+782 
-796 NLIYKL
+796 
-802 VDEDGNETEIPLVD
+802 
-816 GKYTIEL
+816 
-823 PGNCSITQEVKA
+823 
-835 PDPVVPDTDDT
+835 DTDDT

>member
-1 MRKRL
+1 
-6 LSGLLAVSMMFSLC
+6 
-20 PASVFA
+20 
-26 DDTGGGGV
+26 
-34 LIPDAVS
+34 

-64 TASVADRTVTFADA
+64 TASEADGTVTFADA

-159 IYDSSIFSD
+159 IYDSGLFSD

-182 FKDNY
+182 FEDNY

-202 MYGNSCIKAAG
+202 MYGTSCIKAAG

-247 HGTGALNMHDQ
+247 HGTGALNMYDQ

-302 IENLVSGTGTFTMNG
+302 ISSPLYCLKSTFTMNG
-317 GSITNCSDGGVL
+317 GSITNCSDGGVYAD
-329 LRNGSSFTM
+329 GSFTM
-338 NGGSITNCSART
+338 NGGSITNCSTRT

-406 GGGIYVSGNY
+406 GGGVYVSSD
-416 NGGLFMNSG
+416 NSLTCQDG
-425 SITGCSAAE
+425 AVICNNKADQSAADIYLDISVT
-434 GGGINLS
+434 GV
-441 SYASLTSKDG
+441 T
-451 FVLCNNTATT
+451 
-461 YGADAHICK
+461 
-470 GSKLPSA
+470 LPDA
-477 ASMNAVYNADGK
+477 ASMN
-489 GRTITGWY
+489 RTYQDTRKKITGWY
-497 EDDSSTRYSPENYSR
+497 LDPADNRYTPAEDAEAVDISSP
-512 EITNNDLSSRDYALV
+512 LSGKLSLV
-527 ASYQDENIH
+527 ASC
-536 TITIAKDAEG
+536 
-546 NTPGYAYLK
+546 LS
-555 DETTGSQ
+555 SQ
-562 TTITGTIPG
+562 EPIPD
-571 KKVYLSYENGN
+571 V
-582 TLDGWTAE
+582 D
-590 PEITIHP
+590 
-597 ATETEDA
+597 
-604 WFEMPDDNVTI
+604 PDI
-615 SCKDHYE
+615 S
-622 ASTLAT
+622 
-628 DIDKRSILAKKPAE
+628 
-642 FTVTVAAN
+642 
-650 NDTNDDFNGV
+650 
-660 LMFDD
+660 
-665 TTDIETLEFFG
+665 
-676 EDSEEWSTL
+676 
-685 NYDATLDGY
+685 
-694 PFVEQ
+694 
-699 GQLNSTT
+699 
-706 YRFRV
+706 
-711 TFKQAGAHTLSA
+711 
-723 ALYAPDNTDADYCS
+723 
-737 FKNVPFTVKDQ
+737 
-748 ITVDMSALD
+748 
-757 PKPEDPQINGYDP
+757 
-770 ARDENDKLLAGA
+770 
-782 GDTLAFTKPDGADE
+782 
-796 NLIYKL
+796 
-802 VDEDGNETEIPLVD
+802 
-816 GKYTIEL
+816 
-823 PGNCSITQEVKA
+823 
-835 PDPVVPDTDDT
+835 DTDDT

>member
-1 MRKRL
+1 
-6 LSGLLAVSMMFSLC
+6 
-20 PASVFA
+20 
-26 DDTGGGGV
+26 
-34 LIPDAVS
+34 

-55 YTQVFKVAD
+55 YTNVFKVAD
-64 TASVADRTVTFADA
+64 TASAADGTVTFADA

-130 GTGTVLNLGR
+130 GTGIVLNLGR

-159 IYDSSIFSD
+159 IYDSGLFSN

-247 HGTGALNMHDQ
+247 HGTGALNMYDQ

-302 IENLVSGTGTFTMNG
+302 IENLVRGTGTFTMNG

-329 LRNGSSFTM
+329 LRNGSPFTM

-406 GGGIYVSGNY
+406 GGGVYVSSD
-416 NGGLFMNSG
+416 NSLTCQDG
-425 SITGCSAAE
+425 AVICNNKADQSAADIYLDISVT
-434 GGGINLS
+434 GV
-441 SYASLTSKDG
+441 T
-451 FVLCNNTATT
+451 
-461 YGADAHICK
+461 
-470 GSKLPSA
+470 LPDA
-477 ASMNAVYNADGK
+477 ASMN
-489 GRTITGWY
+489 RTYQDTRKKITGWY
-497 EDDSSTRYSPENYSR
+497 LDPADNRYTPAEDAEAVDISSP
-512 EITNNDLSSRDYALV
+512 LSGKLSLV
-527 ASYQDENIH
+527 ASC
-536 TITIAKDAEG
+536 
-546 NTPGYAYLK
+546 LS
-555 DETTGSQ
+555 SQ
-562 TTITGTIPG
+562 EPIPD
-571 KKVYLSYENGN
+571 V
-582 TLDGWTAE
+582 
-590 PEITIHP
+590 
-597 ATETEDA
+597 
-604 WFEMPDDNVTI
+604 
-615 SCKDHYE
+615 
-622 ASTLAT
+622 
-628 DIDKRSILAKKPAE
+628 
-642 FTVTVAAN
+642 
-650 NDTNDDFNGV
+650 
-660 LMFDD
+660 
-665 TTDIETLEFFG
+665 
-676 EDSEEWSTL
+676 
-685 NYDATLDGY
+685 
-694 PFVEQ
+694 
-699 GQLNSTT
+699 
-706 YRFRV
+706 
-711 TFKQAGAHTLSA
+711 
-723 ALYAPDNTDADYCS
+723 
-737 FKNVPFTVKDQ
+737 
-748 ITVDMSALD
+748 
-757 PKPEDPQINGYDP
+757 
-770 ARDENDKLLAGA
+770 
-782 GDTLAFTKPDGADE
+782 
-796 NLIYKL
+796 
-802 VDEDGNETEIPLVD
+802 
-816 GKYTIEL
+816 
-823 PGNCSITQEVKA
+823 
-835 PDPVVPDTDDT
+835 DPVVPDTDDT

-911 DDTDAQA
+911 DNTDAQA
-918 AARWCV
+918 AACWCV

>member
-1 MRKRL
+1 
-6 LSGLLAVSMMFSLC
+6 
-20 PASVFA
+20 
-26 DDTGGGGV
+26 
-34 LIPDAVS
+34 
-41 MQEVDTENDAADPQ
+41 MQEVDTENDAADPL

-64 TASVADRTVTFADA
+64 TASVADGIVTFAEA
-78 VNAINQDT
+78 VQQINADSSGT
-86 SGNYLIELADDI
+86 GNYLIELADDI
-98 TLPDTH
+98 TLLNTR
-104 FVIKANTTILGE
+104 FVINADTTILGE
-116 NHTIHFGAEPIDVY
+116 NHTIHFGTESIEVS

-140 EDYTKTLTL
+140 EDYTETLTL
-149 TGGTGKGLIG
+149 TGGTGR
-159 IYDSSIFSD
+159 SIIDFAGSNNNSC
-168 EEGAYVLNLYDGVT
+168 VLNLYNGVT
-182 FKDNY
+182 FEGNHT
-187 PSLGVI
+187 SVI
-193 LIGNDSTMN
+193 IQTSSTPNVPTIN
-202 MYGNSCIKAAG
+202 MYGNSCIKVANDWCLVIAGLNANAA
-213 DITLVD
+213 I
-219 GRTVTSAVL
+219 L

-238 CNISAFGYD
+238 CNLGGYGFYD
-247 HGTGALNMHDQ
+247 AKGSLNMHGQ
-258 STIKNFILRKNYTNR
+258 SSIKNFLYGGVVSRNVSMDGGSIANCGNR
-273 TQTWYAVRA
+273 TRERW
-282 ANCTMNDNSRIENCG
+282 G
-297 GGGIK
+297 GGVCLHG
-302 IENLVSGTGTFTMNG
+302 GTFTMNG
-317 GSITNCSDGGVL
+317 GSITNCDSYYGGGVCL
-329 LRNGSSFTM
+329 YSGTFTMNGGSITNCGSPRGGGVYVFDDATTFTM
-338 NGGSITNCSART
+338 NGGSITNCSATYGGGVYVVNHRT
-350 NGGGVYADGSYGSFT
+350 FTMNDGSIIGCSAETSGGGVYANGTVIMNNGSFT
-365 MNGGSITGCSATNGG
+365 SCSAN
-380 GVYMAGYQCTF
+380 Y
-391 TMNGGSITDCSAKNS
+391 
-406 GGGIYVSGNY
+406 GGGIYVSGKY
-416 NGGLFMNSG
+416 NGGLSMNSG

-441 SYASLTSKDG
+441 SGASLTSKDG

-582 TLDGWTAE
+582 TLDSWEAE
-590 PEITIHP
+590 PDTVEIHP

-604 WFEMPDDNVTI
+604 WFEMPDYNVTI

-660 LMFDD
+660 LKFDD
-665 TTDIETLEFFG
+665 TADIEALEFFDD
-676 EDSEEWSTL
+676 DSEEWTAL
-685 NYDATLDGY
+685 NYDADLGGY

-737 FKNVPFTVKDQ
+737 FENVPFTVKDP

-823 PGNCSITQEVKA
+823 PGNCSITQEIKEPA
-835 PDPVVPDTDDT
+835 PVVPDTDDT
-846 GSAIGAGI
+846 GSAIGV
-854 ATGVFVS
+854 GVTS
-861 GATYLIGTN
+861 GVLIGGAAYLVGTQV
-870 IWLNAIYDFVPT
+870 WMELNLPDGVIPT
-882 NRIQLAVA
+882 NRQQLALMLWKAAEQPQPQSTA
-890 LWNKADCPA
+890 LYA
-899 PVSTE
+899 
-904 LYPDIDA
+904 DIDA
-911 DDTDAQA
+911 DNADAQQ

-924 EQGLMKDYHETDK
+924 EQGLMKDYGAD
-937 DGNEEVTFKPYR
+937 FKPGR
-949 YMFRPQAIKA
+949 YTFRPQVIKA
-959 WYDLEA
+959 WYDLEK
-965 LQREQQ
+965 LLNEQQ

>member
-1 MRKRL
+1 
-6 LSGLLAVSMMFSLC
+6 
-20 PASVFA
+20 
-26 DDTGGGGV
+26 
-34 LIPDAVS
+34 

-64 TASVADRTVTFADA
+64 TASVADGTVTFADA

-86 SGNYLIELADDI
+86 SGNYLIELADNI

-159 IYDSSIFSD
+159 IYDSGIFSN

-182 FKDNY
+182 FEDNY

-247 HGTGALNMHDQ
+247 HGTGALNMYDQ

-302 IENLVSGTGTFTMNG
+302 ISSPLYYLKSTFTMNG
-317 GSITNCSDGGVL
+317 GSITNCSDGGVYAD
-329 LRNGSSFTM
+329 GSFTM

-406 GGGIYVSGNY
+406 GGGVYVSSD
-416 NGGLFMNSG
+416 NSLTCQDG
-425 SITGCSAAE
+425 AVICNNKADQSAADIYLDISVT
-434 GGGINLS
+434 GV
-441 SYASLTSKDG
+441 T
-451 FVLCNNTATT
+451 
-461 YGADAHICK
+461 
-470 GSKLPSA
+470 LPDA
-477 ASMNAVYNADGK
+477 ASMN
-489 GRTITGWY
+489 RTYQDTRKKITGWY
-497 EDDSSTRYSPENYSR
+497 LDPADNRYTPAEDAEAVDISSP
-512 EITNNDLSSRDYALV
+512 LSGKLSLV
-527 ASYQDENIH
+527 ASC
-536 TITIAKDAEG
+536 
-546 NTPGYAYLK
+546 LS
-555 DETTGSQ
+555 SQ
-562 TTITGTIPG
+562 EPIPD
-571 KKVYLSYENGN
+571 V
-582 TLDGWTAE
+582 D
-590 PEITIHP
+590 
-597 ATETEDA
+597 
-604 WFEMPDDNVTI
+604 PDI
-615 SCKDHYE
+615 S
-622 ASTLAT
+622 
-628 DIDKRSILAKKPAE
+628 
-642 FTVTVAAN
+642 
-650 NDTNDDFNGV
+650 
-660 LMFDD
+660 
-665 TTDIETLEFFG
+665 
-676 EDSEEWSTL
+676 
-685 NYDATLDGY
+685 
-694 PFVEQ
+694 
-699 GQLNSTT
+699 
-706 YRFRV
+706 
-711 TFKQAGAHTLSA
+711 
-723 ALYAPDNTDADYCS
+723 
-737 FKNVPFTVKDQ
+737 
-748 ITVDMSALD
+748 
-757 PKPEDPQINGYDP
+757 
-770 ARDENDKLLAGA
+770 
-782 GDTLAFTKPDGADE
+782 
-796 NLIYKL
+796 
-802 VDEDGNETEIPLVD
+802 
-816 GKYTIEL
+816 
-823 PGNCSITQEVKA
+823 
-835 PDPVVPDTDDT
+835 DTDDT

>member
-1 MRKRL
+1 MIQ
-6 LSGLLAVSMMFSLC
+6 
-20 PASVFA
+20 
-26 DDTGGGGV
+26 GGGV

-64 TASVADRTVTFADA
+64 TASEADGTVTFADA

-159 IYDSSIFSD
+159 IYDSGLFSD

-182 FKDNY
+182 FEDNY

-247 HGTGALNMHDQ
+247 HGTGALNMYDQ

-302 IENLVSGTGTFTMNG
+302 ISSPLYYLKSTFTMNG
-317 GSITNCSDGGVL
+317 GSITNCSDGGVYAD
-329 LRNGSSFTM
+329 GSFTM
-338 NGGSITNCSART
+338 NGGSITNCSTRT

-406 GGGIYVSGNY
+406 GGGVYVSSD
-416 NGGLFMNSG
+416 NSLTCQDG
-425 SITGCSAAE
+425 AVICNNKADQSAADIYLDISVT
-434 GGGINLS
+434 GV
-441 SYASLTSKDG
+441 T
-451 FVLCNNTATT
+451 
-461 YGADAHICK
+461 
-470 GSKLPSA
+470 LPDA
-477 ASMNAVYNADGK
+477 ASMN
-489 GRTITGWY
+489 RTYQDTRKKITGWY
-497 EDDSSTRYSPENYSR
+497 LDPADNRYTPAEDAEAVDISSP
-512 EITNNDLSSRDYALV
+512 LSGKLSLV
-527 ASYQDENIH
+527 ASC
-536 TITIAKDAEG
+536 
-546 NTPGYAYLK
+546 LS
-555 DETTGSQ
+555 SQ
-562 TTITGTIPG
+562 EPIPD
-571 KKVYLSYENGN
+571 V
-582 TLDGWTAE
+582 D
-590 PEITIHP
+590 
-597 ATETEDA
+597 
-604 WFEMPDDNVTI
+604 PDI
-615 SCKDHYE
+615 
-622 ASTLAT
+622 
-628 DIDKRSILAKKPAE
+628 
-642 FTVTVAAN
+642 
-650 NDTNDDFNGV
+650 
-660 LMFDD
+660 
-665 TTDIETLEFFG
+665 
-676 EDSEEWSTL
+676 
-685 NYDATLDGY
+685 
-694 PFVEQ
+694 
-699 GQLNSTT
+699 
-706 YRFRV
+706 
-711 TFKQAGAHTLSA
+711 
-723 ALYAPDNTDADYCS
+723 
-737 FKNVPFTVKDQ
+737 
-748 ITVDMSALD
+748 
-757 PKPEDPQINGYDP
+757 
-770 ARDENDKLLAGA
+770 
-782 GDTLAFTKPDGADE
+782 
-796 NLIYKL
+796 
-802 VDEDGNETEIPLVD
+802 
-816 GKYTIEL
+816 
-823 PGNCSITQEVKA
+823 
-835 PDPVVPDTDDT
+835 PDTDDT
-846 GSAIGAGI
+846 GSAIGVGI

>member
-1 MRKRL
+1 
-6 LSGLLAVSMMFSLC
+6 
-20 PASVFA
+20 
-26 DDTGGGGV
+26 
-34 LIPDAVS
+34 

-64 TASVADRTVTFADA
+64 TASEADGTVTFADA

-159 IYDSSIFSD
+159 IYDSGLFSD

-182 FKDNY
+182 FEDNY

-247 HGTGALNMHDQ
+247 HGTGALNMYDQ

-302 IENLVSGTGTFTMNG
+302 ISSPLYYLKSTFTMNG
-317 GSITNCSDGGVL
+317 GSITNCSDGGVYAD
-329 LRNGSSFTM
+329 GSFTM
-338 NGGSITNCSART
+338 NGGSITNCSTRT

-406 GGGIYVSGNY
+406 GGGVYVSSD
-416 NGGLFMNSG
+416 NSLTCQDG
-425 SITGCSAAE
+425 AVICNNKADQSAADIYLDISVT
-434 GGGINLS
+434 GV
-441 SYASLTSKDG
+441 T
-451 FVLCNNTATT
+451 
-461 YGADAHICK
+461 
-470 GSKLPSA
+470 LPDA
-477 ASMNAVYNADGK
+477 ASMN
-489 GRTITGWY
+489 RTYQDTRKKITGWY
-497 EDDSSTRYSPENYSR
+497 LDPADNRYTPAEDAEAVDISSP
-512 EITNNDLSSRDYALV
+512 LSGKLSLV
-527 ASYQDENIH
+527 ASC
-536 TITIAKDAEG
+536 
-546 NTPGYAYLK
+546 LS
-555 DETTGSQ
+555 SQ
-562 TTITGTIPG
+562 EPIPD
-571 KKVYLSYENGN
+571 V
-582 TLDGWTAE
+582 D
-590 PEITIHP
+590 
-597 ATETEDA
+597 
-604 WFEMPDDNVTI
+604 PDI
-615 SCKDHYE
+615 
-622 ASTLAT
+622 
-628 DIDKRSILAKKPAE
+628 
-642 FTVTVAAN
+642 
-650 NDTNDDFNGV
+650 
-660 LMFDD
+660 
-665 TTDIETLEFFG
+665 
-676 EDSEEWSTL
+676 
-685 NYDATLDGY
+685 
-694 PFVEQ
+694 
-699 GQLNSTT
+699 
-706 YRFRV
+706 
-711 TFKQAGAHTLSA
+711 
-723 ALYAPDNTDADYCS
+723 PD
-737 FKNVPFTVKDQ
+737 
-748 ITVDMSALD
+748 M
-757 PKPEDPQINGYDP
+757 
-770 ARDENDKLLAGA
+770 
-782 GDTLAFTKPDGADE
+782 
-796 NLIYKL
+796 
-802 VDEDGNETEIPLVD
+802 
-816 GKYTIEL
+816 
-823 PGNCSITQEVKA
+823 
-835 PDPVVPDTDDT
+835 DDT

>member
-1 MRKRL
+1 
-6 LSGLLAVSMMFSLC
+6 
-20 PASVFA
+20 
-26 DDTGGGGV
+26 
-34 LIPDAVS
+34 

-64 TASVADRTVTFADA
+64 TASEADGTVTFADA

-159 IYDSSIFSD
+159 IYDSGLFSD

-182 FKDNY
+182 FEDNY

-202 MYGNSCIKAAG
+202 MYGTSCIKAAG

-247 HGTGALNMHDQ
+247 HGTGALNMYDQ

-365 MNGGSITGCSATNGG
+365 MNGGSITGCSAINGG

-406 GGGIYVSGNY
+406 GGGVYVSSD
-416 NGGLFMNSG
+416 NSLTCQDG
-425 SITGCSAAE
+425 AVICNNKADQSAADIYL
-434 GGGINLS
+434 GIS
-441 SYASLTSKDG
+441 VTG
-451 FVLCNNTATT
+451 VT
-461 YGADAHICK
+461 
-470 GSKLPSA
+470 LPDA
-477 ASMNAVYNADGK
+477 ASMN
-489 GRTITGWY
+489 RTYQDTRKKITGWY
-497 EDDSSTRYSPENYSR
+497 LDPADNRYTPAEDAEAVDISSP
-512 EITNNDLSSRDYALV
+512 LSGKLSLV
-527 ASYQDENIH
+527 ASC
-536 TITIAKDAEG
+536 
-546 NTPGYAYLK
+546 LS
-555 DETTGSQ
+555 SQ
-562 TTITGTIPG
+562 EPIPD
-571 KKVYLSYENGN
+571 V
-582 TLDGWTAE
+582 D
-590 PEITIHP
+590 
-597 ATETEDA
+597 
-604 WFEMPDDNVTI
+604 PDI
-615 SCKDHYE
+615 S
-622 ASTLAT
+622 
-628 DIDKRSILAKKPAE
+628 
-642 FTVTVAAN
+642 
-650 NDTNDDFNGV
+650 
-660 LMFDD
+660 
-665 TTDIETLEFFG
+665 
-676 EDSEEWSTL
+676 
-685 NYDATLDGY
+685 
-694 PFVEQ
+694 
-699 GQLNSTT
+699 
-706 YRFRV
+706 
-711 TFKQAGAHTLSA
+711 
-723 ALYAPDNTDADYCS
+723 
-737 FKNVPFTVKDQ
+737 
-748 ITVDMSALD
+748 
-757 PKPEDPQINGYDP
+757 
-770 ARDENDKLLAGA
+770 
-782 GDTLAFTKPDGADE
+782 
-796 NLIYKL
+796 
-802 VDEDGNETEIPLVD
+802 
-816 GKYTIEL
+816 
-823 PGNCSITQEVKA
+823 
-835 PDPVVPDTDDT
+835 DTDDT

>member
-26 DDTGGGGV
+26 DDTGGGV

-64 TASVADRTVTFADA
+64 TASEADGTVTFADA

-159 IYDSSIFSD
+159 IYDSGLFSD

-182 FKDNY
+182 FEDNY

-202 MYGNSCIKAAG
+202 MYGTSCIKAAG

-247 HGTGALNMHDQ
+247 HGTGALNMYDQ

-302 IENLVSGTGTFTMNG
+302 ISSPLYYLKSTFTMNG
-317 GSITNCSDGGVL
+317 GSITNCSDGGVYAD
-329 LRNGSSFTM
+329 GSFTM
-338 NGGSITNCSART
+338 NGGSITNCSTRT

-406 GGGIYVSGNY
+406 GGGVYVSSD
-416 NGGLFMNSG
+416 NSLTCQDG
-425 SITGCSAAE
+425 AVICNNKADQSAADIYLDISVT
-434 GGGINLS
+434 GV
-441 SYASLTSKDG
+441 T
-451 FVLCNNTATT
+451 
-461 YGADAHICK
+461 
-470 GSKLPSA
+470 LPDA
-477 ASMNAVYNADGK
+477 ASMN
-489 GRTITGWY
+489 RTYQDTRKKITGWY
-497 EDDSSTRYSPENYSR
+497 LDPADNRYTPAEDAEAVDISSP
-512 EITNNDLSSRDYALV
+512 LSGKLSLV
-527 ASYQDENIH
+527 ASC
-536 TITIAKDAEG
+536 
-546 NTPGYAYLK
+546 LS
-555 DETTGSQ
+555 SQ
-562 TTITGTIPG
+562 EPIPD
-571 KKVYLSYENGN
+571 V
-582 TLDGWTAE
+582 D
-590 PEITIHP
+590 
-597 ATETEDA
+597 
-604 WFEMPDDNVTI
+604 PDI
-615 SCKDHYE
+615 
-622 ASTLAT
+622 
-628 DIDKRSILAKKPAE
+628 
-642 FTVTVAAN
+642 
-650 NDTNDDFNGV
+650 
-660 LMFDD
+660 
-665 TTDIETLEFFG
+665 
-676 EDSEEWSTL
+676 
-685 NYDATLDGY
+685 
-694 PFVEQ
+694 
-699 GQLNSTT
+699 
-706 YRFRV
+706 
-711 TFKQAGAHTLSA
+711 
-723 ALYAPDNTDADYCS
+723 
-737 FKNVPFTVKDQ
+737 
-748 ITVDMSALD
+748 
-757 PKPEDPQINGYDP
+757 
-770 ARDENDKLLAGA
+770 
-782 GDTLAFTKPDGADE
+782 
-796 NLIYKL
+796 
-802 VDEDGNETEIPLVD
+802 
-816 GKYTIEL
+816 
-823 PGNCSITQEVKA
+823 
-835 PDPVVPDTDDT
+835 PDTDDT

>member
-1 MRKRL
+1 MIQ
-6 LSGLLAVSMMFSLC
+6 
-20 PASVFA
+20 
-26 DDTGGGGV
+26 GGGV

-64 TASVADRTVTFADA
+64 TASEADGTVTFADA

-159 IYDSSIFSD
+159 IYDSGLFSD

-182 FKDNY
+182 FEDNY

-219 GRTVTSAVL
+219 GRTVSSAVL

-247 HGTGALNMHDQ
+247 HGTGALNMYDQ

-350 NGGGVYADGSYGSFT
+350 NGGGVYADGSYTSFT

-406 GGGIYVSGNY
+406 GGGVYVSSD
-416 NGGLFMNSG
+416 NSLTCQDG
-425 SITGCSAAE
+425 AVICNNKADQSAADIYLDISVT
-434 GGGINLS
+434 GV
-441 SYASLTSKDG
+441 T
-451 FVLCNNTATT
+451 
-461 YGADAHICK
+461 
-470 GSKLPSA
+470 LPDA
-477 ASMNAVYNADGK
+477 ASMN
-489 GRTITGWY
+489 RTYQDTRKKITGWY
-497 EDDSSTRYSPENYSR
+497 LDPADNRYTPAEDAEAVDISSP
-512 EITNNDLSSRDYALV
+512 LSGKLSLV
-527 ASYQDENIH
+527 ASC
-536 TITIAKDAEG
+536 
-546 NTPGYAYLK
+546 LS
-555 DETTGSQ
+555 SQ
-562 TTITGTIPG
+562 EPIPD
-571 KKVYLSYENGN
+571 V
-582 TLDGWTAE
+582 D
-590 PEITIHP
+590 
-597 ATETEDA
+597 
-604 WFEMPDDNVTI
+604 PDI
-615 SCKDHYE
+615 S
-622 ASTLAT
+622 
-628 DIDKRSILAKKPAE
+628 
-642 FTVTVAAN
+642 
-650 NDTNDDFNGV
+650 
-660 LMFDD
+660 
-665 TTDIETLEFFG
+665 
-676 EDSEEWSTL
+676 
-685 NYDATLDGY
+685 
-694 PFVEQ
+694 
-699 GQLNSTT
+699 
-706 YRFRV
+706 
-711 TFKQAGAHTLSA
+711 
-723 ALYAPDNTDADYCS
+723 
-737 FKNVPFTVKDQ
+737 
-748 ITVDMSALD
+748 
-757 PKPEDPQINGYDP
+757 
-770 ARDENDKLLAGA
+770 
-782 GDTLAFTKPDGADE
+782 
-796 NLIYKL
+796 
-802 VDEDGNETEIPLVD
+802 
-816 GKYTIEL
+816 
-823 PGNCSITQEVKA
+823 
-835 PDPVVPDTDDT
+835 DTDDT

>member
-1 MRKRL
+1 
-6 LSGLLAVSMMFSLC
+6 
-20 PASVFA
+20 
-26 DDTGGGGV
+26 
-34 LIPDAVS
+34 

-64 TASVADRTVTFADA
+64 TASEADGTVTFADA
-78 VNAINQDT
+78 VSAINQDT

-159 IYDSSIFSD
+159 IYDSGIFSN

-182 FKDNY
+182 FEDNY

-202 MYGNSCIKAAG
+202 MYGNSCIKAAS

-247 HGTGALNMHDQ
+247 HGTGALNMYDQ
-258 STIKNFILRKNYTNR
+258 STIKNFIFRKNY

-302 IENLVSGTGTFTMNG
+302 ISSPLYYLKSTFTMNG
-317 GSITNCSDGGVL
+317 GSITNCSDGGVYAD
-329 LRNGSSFTM
+329 GSFTM

-380 GVYMAGYQCTF
+380 GVYMAGYQRNF

-406 GGGIYVSGNY
+406 GGGVYVSSD
-416 NGGLFMNSG
+416 NSLTCQDG
-425 SITGCSAAE
+425 AVICNNKADQSAADIYLDISVT
-434 GGGINLS
+434 GVTLPD
-441 SYASLTSKDG
+441 AS
-451 FVLCNNTATT
+451 
-461 YGADAHICK
+461 
-470 GSKLPSA
+470 
-477 ASMNAVYNADGK
+477 SMN
-489 GRTITGWY
+489 RTYQDTRKKITGWY
-497 EDDSSTRYSPENYSR
+497 LDPADNRYTPAEDAEAVDISSP
-512 EITNNDLSSRDYALV
+512 LSGKLSLV
-527 ASYQDENIH
+527 ASCLSSQEPIPDV
-536 TITIAKDAEG
+536 D
-546 NTPGYAYLK
+546 PG
-555 DETTGSQ
+555 
-562 TTITGTIPG
+562 
-571 KKVYLSYENGN
+571 
-582 TLDGWTAE
+582 
-590 PEITIHP
+590 
-597 ATETEDA
+597 
-604 WFEMPDDNVTI
+604 I
-615 SCKDHYE
+615 S
-622 ASTLAT
+622 
-628 DIDKRSILAKKPAE
+628 
-642 FTVTVAAN
+642 
-650 NDTNDDFNGV
+650 
-660 LMFDD
+660 
-665 TTDIETLEFFG
+665 
-676 EDSEEWSTL
+676 
-685 NYDATLDGY
+685 
-694 PFVEQ
+694 
-699 GQLNSTT
+699 
-706 YRFRV
+706 
-711 TFKQAGAHTLSA
+711 
-723 ALYAPDNTDADYCS
+723 
-737 FKNVPFTVKDQ
+737 
-748 ITVDMSALD
+748 
-757 PKPEDPQINGYDP
+757 
-770 ARDENDKLLAGA
+770 
-782 GDTLAFTKPDGADE
+782 
-796 NLIYKL
+796 
-802 VDEDGNETEIPLVD
+802 
-816 GKYTIEL
+816 
-823 PGNCSITQEVKA
+823 
-835 PDPVVPDTDDT
+835 DTDDT

-911 DDTDAQA
+911 DNTDAQA